1 MQECQYKICI
11 YAVLM
16 QICRKR
22 KDKIMCDTNSSIGKR
37 IRELRKSV
45 NMSQDALGYV
55 VKKNGTTIGRYEK
68 DELPV
73 PSDVLEILSDHFNVS
88 IDYIVLG
95 KTKDIQELDR
105 FLDRTALDALT
116 LFEHLSVSDQ
126 KEIIEI
132 MQFKLYKRGQEW
144 DVVKMVESSPLGHIK
159 NDDMVG

>member
-1 MQECQYKICI
+1 
-11 YAVLM
+11 M

-22 KDKIMCDTNSSIGKR
+22 KDKIMCNTNSSIGKR

-95 KTKDIQELDR
+95 KTKDIQELDK
-105 FLDRTALDALT
+105 FLDRTALNALT

>member
-1 MQECQYKICI
+1 
-11 YAVLM
+11 M
-16 QICRKR
+16 QICRKG

-95 KTKDIQELDR
+95 KTKDIQELDK